1 MEELVEYIDYK
12 IADYLEKI
20 EANKEYLRIHPRAR
34 RAEKIEENALLKAK
48 VDTLRE
54 IKLYIKV
61 MEEEE

>member
-12 IADYLEKI
+12 ITDYLEKI
-20 EANKEYLRIHPRAR
+20 EVNKEYLRIHPRAR
-34 RAEKIEENALLKAK
+34 RADRVEENALLKAK